1 MGSGRCY
8 WRASAFYPTRP
19 ASLIGHNVV
28 HSRATNADQTLLPM
42 TPPSKTHFHRLVRD
56 MRMAMQEAKLEPD
69 LILGSAL
76 AKWCSVCFPGLPAS
90 GLPVAA
96 HLVEEPTVCA
106 FVEFVRALDFIEST
120 YWFSSAY
127 AQLLGSERRKQQAM
141 FFTPPSLTRRLL
153 DDLSAQGV
161 DFSTRSFC
169 DPACGG
175 AAFLAPI
182 ALRIRDTLRQQGASA
197 AQIVSHV
204 QERIL
209 GFDQDAA
216 LCELSKH
223 FLLMALHDEVV
234 STGTYPKFQVY
245 RGDSLLQTKHLWERL
260 DVVVC
265 NPPFRKMRAE
275 EVGQYAHEFEDVVQG
290 QPNLYALFI
299 ALCIKL
305 LATNGV
311 CALVTPTSF
320 LSGQNFSRLR
330 SFMMTQTALLS
341 IGMVGDRV
349 GVFMDVQQE
358 TALTL
363 ARRERAGHAPST
375 EAKVSLVSK
384 DGSYMEV
391 GQCILPNSGAAWPIP
406 RLESDIA
413 LLKNAAKSQASLV
426 DYGYVP
432 RIGAFVWNRDTR
444 TTYASKKTAV
454 GARGDMVVPLLWS
467 SDISPD
473 GLLRFNGAPKANKE
487 GCYVNMGTKD
497 HRSII
502 RRPSV
507 LLQRVT
513 SNEQPRRL
521 VAATVPTQLIDTY
534 GGFVGENHTVI
545 LEQVSPEPALTP
557 AQLVQLLG
565 TPTVDRY
572 FRCISG
578 ATNVSV
584 FELSQLRLPDPGQ
597 LRGYLAQGFDMAN
610 AARKALEK
618 Q

>member
-1 MGSGRCY
+1 MLY
-8 WRASAFYPTRP
+8 IP
-19 ASLIGHNVV
+19 ALLTLIRLVP
-28 HSRATNADQTLLPM
+28 PM
-42 TPPSKTHFHRLVRD
+42 TLPNKTHFHRLVRD
-56 MRMAMQEAKLEPD
+56 LRVVMQAAQLEPD

-76 AKWCSVCFPGLPAS
+76 AKWCNECFPGLPPP
-90 GLPVAA
+90 GLPIA
-96 HLVEEPTVCA
+96 LSLQDEPAVSS
-106 FVEFVRALDFIEST
+106 FVEFVSKLDLIEST

-127 AQLLGSERRKQQAM
+127 AQLLGSEHRKQMAM

-153 DDLSAQGV
+153 DDLSANGV

-182 ALRIRDTLRQQGASA
+182 AMRMRDALRHQGASA
-197 AQIVSHV
+197 EQILEHI

-234 STGTYPKFQVY
+234 TAHTYPELQVY
-245 RGDSLLQTKHLWERL
+245 HGDSLLQTKHLWGLL

-265 NPPFRKMRAE
+265 NPPFRKMRAV
-275 EVGQYAHEFEDVVQG
+275 EVHQYFDEFTDVVQG
-290 QPNLYALFI
+290 QPNIYALFI

-305 LATNGV
+305 LASGGI

-320 LSGQNFSRLR
+320 LSGQNFSKLR
-330 SFMMTQTALLS
+330 SYMIAQTTLIG
-341 IGMVGDRV
+341 IGMVSDRL
-349 GVFMDVQQE
+349 GVFIDVLQE

-363 ARRERAGHAPST
+363 ARREKNGHPSTT

-384 DGSYMEV
+384 DGSYINV
-391 GQCILPNSGAAWPIP
+391 GHCFLPDMGAAWPIP
-406 RLESDIA
+406 RSESDIA
-413 LLKNAAKSQASLV
+413 LLKFAARSQVGLA
-426 DYGYVP
+426 DYGYAP
-432 RIGAFVWNRDTR
+432 RIGSFVWNRDTR
-444 TTYASKKTAV
+444 TTYVSAKSAV
-454 GARGDMVVPLLWS
+454 GALGDTVVPLLWS
-467 SDISPD
+467 SDIAPNGS
-473 GLLRFNGAPKANKE
+473 LRFSGAPKANKE
-487 GCYVNMGTKD
+487 GCFVNMGAIN
-497 HRSII
+497 HRSIV

-521 VAATVPTQLIDTY
+521 VAATVPAQLIDTY

-545 LEQVSPEPALTP
+545 LEQMSLEPALAP
-557 AQLVQLLG
+557 HQLVLLLG

-584 FELSQLRLPDPGQ
+584 FELGQLRLPDPER
-597 LRGYLAQGFDMAN
+597 LRSFLDQGYDMAD
-610 AARKALEK
+610 AARKALEM